1 VPEVLMSVVVSDVVT
16 VSAVEKRVVVNVV
29 VPDVLVV
36 VSVLLSVI
44 R

>member
-1 VPEVLMSVVVSDVVT
+1 MSVVVSDVVT